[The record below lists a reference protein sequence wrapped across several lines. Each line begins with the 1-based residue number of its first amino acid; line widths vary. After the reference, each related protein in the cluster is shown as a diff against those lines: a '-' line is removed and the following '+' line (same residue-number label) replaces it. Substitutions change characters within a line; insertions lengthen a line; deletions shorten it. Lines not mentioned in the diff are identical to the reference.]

1 MRRSRILVLAF
12 LLALAAAA
20 CKQAGEKPQVE
31 TQTPAAAQTLS
42 DPVCG
47 MRVTPAEADTTIIY
61 NGVEYGFCTR
71 AHYEQFQAA
80 PEKFV
85 KPV

>member
-1 MRRSRILVLAF
+1 MSHSRILVLF
-12 LLALAAAA
+12 LLVALAATA
-20 CKQAGEKPQVE
+20 CKKAEETPAPQ
-31 TQTPAAAQTLS
+31 TQTPATIETLS

-47 MRVTPAEADTTIIY
+47 MKVTATEADTTIIY